1 MKKYGI
7 EIDLTRDERLSAQA
21 FKLLEYYLQ
30 DGETSPQEGF
40 ARAAVAYCGGNMSLA
55 QNIYDYVSKGWFM
68 YASPILSNAPK
79 PEEKHNGLP
88 ISCFL
93 SYVPDTIIGLTE
105 HHAETAWL
113 SVKGGGVG
121 GHWSSVRGVTDKS
134 PGVIPM
140 LKVSDSQ
147 MTAFK
152 QGKTRKGS
160 YAAYLDVNHPDIIE
174 FINFKLPTG
183 GDINRKCFNLFNAV
197 NISDEFMTAVKSGKP
212 WQLICPNKGSIIDE
226 IDARELWQRILEVR
240 FRTGSPYLNF
250 IDTANKALPDY
261 QKEVGLKI
269 NGSNLCN
276 EIHLATND
284 DRTAVCCLSSVNLEK
299 SEEWINTKM
308 VGDLVEFLDNVLDA
322 FIENAPDEMS
332 RAVYSAERERSI
344 GLGAMGFHG
353 LLMRNNIAWESEEA
367 RDLNMSIFGYIKNEA
382 TERTRQLALEKGEA
396 PDAKGHGVRNAH
408 LLAIAPNANSSIL
421 CNCTASIEPLK
432 ANMYTHRTRGG
443 ADVIKNTYLETVL
456 EDDYGMNTE
465 ETWASILQND
475 GSVQQLEFLSPHH
488 KEVFKTSFELDQHW
502 VVEHAA
508 DRQLF
513 VCQGQ
518 SVNLFFPSGA
528 PRNYVNSV
536 HLKAYN
542 GGLKGLY
549 YLRTAAGRTA
559 DKVGQKVE
567 RVALRDD
574 RLTVIYGKSGCPYCT
589 KAKEQLDLNGIPYE
603 YIDLDEIN
611 KTAADVTGREVST
624 VPQIYIEGR
633 YIGGYDDL
641 MMELTSQSTSDD
653 DEGCKACEG

>member
-7 EIDLTRDERLSAQA
+7 DIDLARDARLSTQA

-30 DGETSPQEGF
+30 DGEVSPQEGF
-40 ARAAVAYCGGNMSLA
+40 ARAAVAYCNGNIGLA
-55 QNIYDYVSKGWFM
+55 QRIYEYVSKGWFM

-79 PEEKHNGLP
+79 PGEKHNGLP

-93 SYVPDTIIGLTE
+93 SYVPDTIVGLTQ

-121 GHWSSVRGVTDKS
+121 GHWSNVRGVTEKS

-140 LKVSDSQ
+140 MKVSDSQ

-160 YAAYLDVNHPDIIE
+160 YAAYLDVNHPDIVE
-174 FINFKLPTG
+174 FINFKVPTG

-197 NISDEFMTAVKSGKP
+197 NISDEFMTAVKENKP
-212 WQLICPNKGSIIDE
+212 WQLICPNKGKIVDE
-226 IDARELWQRILEVR
+226 VNARELWQRILEVR
-240 FRTGSPYLNF
+240 FRTGSPYINF
-250 IDTANKALPDY
+250 IDTANSKLPEY
-261 QKEVGLKI
+261 QKKAGLKI
-269 NGSNLCN
+269 HGSNLCN
-276 EIHLATND
+276 EIHLATNEE
-284 DRTAVCCLSSVNLEK
+284 RTAVCCLSSVNLETA
-299 SEEWINTKM
+299 EEWIGTNM
-308 VGDLVEFLDNVLDA
+308 IGDLIEFLDNVLDA

-332 RAVYSAERERSI
+332 RAKFSAERERSI

-367 RDLNMSIFGYIKNEA
+367 QKLNKIIFSYIKDEA
-382 TERTRQLALEKGEA
+382 IARTKRLAFEKGEA
-396 PDAKGHGVRNAH
+396 PDAKGYQVRNSH

-443 ADVIKNTYLETVL
+443 ADVIKNIYLEEVL
-456 EDDYGMNTE
+456 ENDYGMNTE

-488 KEVFKTSFELDQHW
+488 KKVFKTSFELDQHW
-502 VVEHAA
+502 VVQHAA

-513 VCQGQ
+513 ICQGQ

-528 PRNYVNSV
+528 PRKYVNSV
-536 HLKAYN
+536 HLKAYDT
-542 GGLKGLY
+542 GLKGLY

-574 RLTVIYGKSGCPYCT
+574 ERTVIYGKKSCPYCI
-589 KAKEQLDLNGIPYE
+589 KAKEQLELNGIPYE
-603 YIDLDEIN
+603 YVDLEIIN
-611 KTAADVTGREVST
+611 KTAAEVTGREVST

-641 MMELTSQSTSDD
+641 MTELKNQSASDD